1 MEEDIMTKAGAKKLV
16 YLVVGARPNFMKAAP
31 LIQEM
36 KKEPRFLPL
45 LVHTGQHY
53 DPMMSDS
60 FFRELKLPRPWRYLG
75 VGSGTHAEQTG
86 RIMIEFEKICFAKR
100 PDLVAVVGDVNS
112 TIACALAAVKL
123 NIPVAHVEAGLRS
136 RDRTMPEEINR
147 LLTDQISNYLFTT
160 CGDADRNLVREGI
173 PRSRIFFVG
182 NVMID
187 SLQEHK
193 ALAGKSKVLER
204 LGLKRRNMIERYAL
218 LTLHRPSNV
227 DDPAV
232 LKGILTA
239 ITDLSG
245 KIHVVFPAHPRTI
258 KRIRS
263 LGLEKT
269 VHFMKALPARGPI
282 KNDQNLITV
291 PPLGYLDFLCLMS
304 RASLVLTDSGGIQ
317 EETTILGIP
326 CLTLRD
332 NTERPI
338 TVKKGT
344 NFLVGNDPD
353 RILRTA
359 SRVLRTG
366 CFLPKRPRYWDGQ
379 AARRIVA
386 ILKARLL

>member
-1 MEEDIMTKAGAKKLV
+1 
-16 YLVVGARPNFMKAAP
+16 
-31 LIQEM
+31 
-36 KKEPRFLPL
+36 
-45 LVHTGQHY
+45 
-53 DPMMSDS
+53 MSDS
-60 FFRELKLPRPWRYLG
+60 FFRELRLPRPWMHLG
-75 VGSGTHAEQTG
+75 IGSGTHAEQTG

-147 LLTDQISNYLFTT
+147 LLTDQIASYLFTT
-160 CGDADRNLVREGI
+160 CEDADRNLIREGI

-187 SLQEHK
+187 SLQKHK
-193 ALAGKSKVLER
+193 ALAGKSNVLER
-204 LGLKRRNMIERYAL
+204 LGLKRRNGNERYAL

-227 DDPAV
+227 DDPAI
-232 LKGILTA
+232 LKGIIKA
-239 ITDLSG
+239 ITDLSK
-245 KIHVVFPAHPRTI
+245 KIYVVFPAHPRTI
-258 KRIRS
+258 KHIRS

-282 KNDQNLITV
+282 ENHQNLITV

-338 TVKKGT
+338 TVKEGT
-344 NFLVGNDPD
+344 NILVGNDPD
-353 RILRTA
+353 RIMRTA
-359 SRVLRTG
+359 SRVLRTR
-366 CFLPKRPRYWDGQ
+366 CFLPKRPRYWDGK
-379 AARRIVA
+379 AARRIVTV
-386 ILKARLL
+386 LKARLL